1 VPAVIDALHRR
12 ILAYEK
18 TKPPSPIRPLD
29 EFAMEHV
36 RTANVRSGFYRRNS
50 ERCLYELVRCRDDP
64 RLFMD
69 RGMAILSRPSGA
81 RAERSFL
88 IGRYSGGLV
97 LSGDHRFC
105 WRVER
110 DR

>member
-1 VPAVIDALHRR
+1 
-12 ILAYEK
+12 
-18 TKPPSPIRPLD
+18 
-29 EFAMEHV
+29 
-36 RTANVRSGFYRRNS
+36 
-50 ERCLYELVRCRDDP
+50 
-64 RLFMD
+64 MD

-81 RAERSFL
+81 RAELSFL